1 MFTAQEPHMEKTTW
15 LIPQTKNMKQL
26 TSWKTQV
33 SFGKAEWNT
42 TAFMS
47 EHNCTQLRPWTIS
60 GAKYKRKFCWEQFH

>member
-42 TAFMS
+42 AAFMS
-47 EHNCTQLRPWTIS
+47 EHTI
-60 GAKYKRKFCWEQFH
+60 HN